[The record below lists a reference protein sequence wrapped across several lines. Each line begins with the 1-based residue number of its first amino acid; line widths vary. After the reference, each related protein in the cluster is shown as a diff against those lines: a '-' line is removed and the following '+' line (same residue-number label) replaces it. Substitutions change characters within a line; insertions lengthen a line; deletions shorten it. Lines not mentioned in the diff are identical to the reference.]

1 MKLIYK
7 IFFWVTP
14 VVLIVVFLLTG
25 LTNDTVIDEHGYRRG
40 AYPQARV
47 TAANYAVLP
56 FSVQTKYSDLI
67 IEGEVL
73 SVNPSEPA
81 VYTYREGDM
90 GVGFLQFRDPP
101 QLEYELFTYQV
112 KVTAI
117 HKGTGR
123 IVLDWLQHPDSSYLA
138 PVIKVALPPS
148 ICGMNGE
155 NYTNVEVGDN
165 MLLLLIDYND
175 GMYVPSAHFNSSF
188 TIRDG
193 MAYRSSYIT
202 EWYEEGDSSHV
213 RLTDRPDMTEQGAY
227 SELVRE
233 IRSYLYNF

>member
-1 MKLIYK
+1 MKRIRRICLGSTAVLLAAFLIL
-7 IFFWVTP
+7 V
-14 VVLIVVFLLTG
+14 G
-25 LTNDTVIDEHGYRRG
+25 LTDDVIIDEVGYHHRV
-40 AYPQARV
+40 YPQIGPLKGDPAG
-47 TAANYAVLP
+47 TPYA
-56 FSVQTKYSDLI
+56 FQAKYSDLI
-67 IEGEVL
+67 VEGEVI

-101 QLEYELFTYQV
+101 QLEYELFTYRV

>member
-1 MKLIYK
+1 MKRIRRICLGSIALLACV
-7 IFFWVTP
+7 I
-14 VVLIVVFLLTG
+14 LLTDC
-25 LTNDTVIDEHGYRRG
+25 TNDAVIDEYGYRES
-40 AYPQARV
+40 AYPQISASSADV
-47 TAANYAVLP
+47 FPIPLDQQVKYA
-56 FSVQTKYSDLI
+56 DLV
-67 IEGEVL
+67 IEGEVI

-101 QLEYELFTYQV
+101 QLEYELFTYRV

-123 IVLDWLQHPDSSYLA
+123 IVLDWLQHPDPSYLA

-227 SELVRE
+227 SELIRE